1 MTLRK
6 KMTKV
11 LGALATCALM
21 SQAQAGL
28 LGDTVGIQYVGQQ
41 DASAL
46 QSVVVGAG
54 EEGNFF
60 GNQYFDFSDLGFT
73 IRSIANFGGIFST
86 SSSQT
91 ISLVLSDLDFGF
103 SLADV
108 LVSSNLTGVSTSF
121 TDRSVTFTWNE
132 QNINTGTYLTA
143 RFEAASNQV
152 PEPGSLALLALGL
165 TGLGVAAR
173 RRKA

>member
-21 SQAQAGL
+21 GQAQAGL

-41 DASAL
+41 TSSAL

-54 EEGNFF
+54 EEGNLF

-73 IRSIANFGGIFST
+73 IRSIADFGGIFST

-108 LVSSNLTGVSTSF
+108 LVSSNLSGVSTSF

-132 QNINTGTYLTA
+132 QSINTGTYLTA

>member
-1 MTLRK
+1 MFLSKTITKTLA
-6 KMTKV
+6 
-11 LGALATCALM
+11 ALAACTLM
-21 SQAQAGL
+21 SQAHAGL
-28 LGDTVGIQYVGQQ
+28 VGDTVGIQYVGQQ
-41 DASAL
+41 TSSAL
-46 QSVVVGAG
+46 QSVVVGGG

-60 GNQYFDFSDLGFT
+60 GNQYFDFGDLGFS
-73 IRSIANFGGIFST
+73 IRSTGNYGGIFTS

-91 ISLVLSDLDFGF
+91 VSLMLSDLDFGF
-103 SLADV
+103 SLASV
-108 LVSSNLTGVSTSF
+108 LLSTNLTGVSTSF

-132 QNINTGTYLTA
+132 QAIDTGTYLSA
-143 RFEAASNQV
+143 RFQAASNQV

>member
-6 KMTKV
+6 KMTKL
-11 LGALATCALM
+11 LGALAVCTLM

-28 LGDTVGIQYVGQQ
+28 LGDTVGVQYLGQQ
-41 DASAL
+41 EATAL
-46 QSVVVGAG
+46 KAVVVGNG

-60 GNQYFDFSDLGFT
+60 NNQYFNFGDLSFS
-73 IRSIANFGGIFST
+73 IRSVATFGGIFTVSP
-86 SSSQT
+86 SQT
-91 ISLVLSDLDFGF
+91 VSLVLSDLDFGF

-108 LVSSNLTGVSTSF
+108 LVSTNLNGVSTSF

-132 QNINTGTYLTA
+132 QTINTGTYLSA
-143 RFEAASNQV
+143 RFEAATNQV

-165 TGLGVAAR
+165 TCLGVAAR